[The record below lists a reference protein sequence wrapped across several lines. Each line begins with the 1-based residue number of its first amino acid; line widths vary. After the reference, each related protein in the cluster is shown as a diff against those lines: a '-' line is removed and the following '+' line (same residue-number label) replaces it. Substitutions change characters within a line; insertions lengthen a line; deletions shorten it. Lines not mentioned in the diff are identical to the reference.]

1 MPGKGRSAYILS
13 YQGTGARHGPSPI
26 TYRSLP
32 RPSIVRRE
40 RCAPRLP
47 LPRLASRTAAPHPP
61 AHRPQPTPFSRSLP
75 GGGGCGSPAITVR
88 TRFKLDRLPIL
99 IWNCNLITG
108 LERPYLCFVYFGKTM
123 RRYSPPYRSPPRRGY
138 GGRGRSPPPPRRG
151 YGGRKEGSG
160 SLLVR
165 NIPLS
170 VREPRG
176 FAFVEFV
183 DPYDASEA
191 QYHMNRQVFFG
202 REIAVVL
209 AAESRKR
216 PEEMRSRTRVRGYSG
231 RSRSRSPRYRG
242 RPRSRSYSPAP
253 RRGNDYS
260 ASPRRQEAHRSSPPR
275 RLPKEHDED
284 KKRRSY
290 SPASRDDADN
300 VYEKRSPPAD
310 SDGSPLHRRSPK
322 EYSGSPPGSRSRSAD
337 DSPVASD

>member
-1 MPGKGRSAYILS
+1 
-13 YQGTGARHGPSPI
+13 
-26 TYRSLP
+26 
-32 RPSIVRRE
+32 
-40 RCAPRLP
+40 
-47 LPRLASRTAAPHPP
+47 
-61 AHRPQPTPFSRSLP
+61 
-75 GGGGCGSPAITVR
+75 
-88 TRFKLDRLPIL
+88 
-99 IWNCNLITG
+99 
-108 LERPYLCFVYFGKTM
+108 
-123 RRYSPPYRSPPRRGY
+123 
-138 GGRGRSPPPPRRG
+138 
-151 YGGRKEGSG
+151 
-160 SLLVR
+160 
-165 NIPLS
+165 
-170 VREPRG
+170 
-176 FAFVEFV
+176 
-183 DPYDASEA
+183 
-191 QYHMNRQVFFG
+191 MNRQVFFG

-216 PEEMRSRTRVRGYSG
+216 PEEMRSRTRVRGYSGHEGRRSSYYG